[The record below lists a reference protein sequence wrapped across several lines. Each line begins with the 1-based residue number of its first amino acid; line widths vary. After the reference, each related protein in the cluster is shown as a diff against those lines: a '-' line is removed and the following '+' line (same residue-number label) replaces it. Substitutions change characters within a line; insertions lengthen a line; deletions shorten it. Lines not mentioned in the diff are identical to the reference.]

1 MREWE
6 VMDSYLEGSGE
17 VKSGYKG
24 VEKFRV
30 KRGR

>member
-6 VMDSYLEGSGE
+6 VMDSYFDGSGE
-17 VKSGYKG
+17 VKSVYKG
-24 VEKFRV
+24 VEEFRV